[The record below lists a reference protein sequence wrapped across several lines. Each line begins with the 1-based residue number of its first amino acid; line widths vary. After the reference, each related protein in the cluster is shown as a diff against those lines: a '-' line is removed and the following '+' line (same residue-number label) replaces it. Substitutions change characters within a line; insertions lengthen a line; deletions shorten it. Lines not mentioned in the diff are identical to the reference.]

1 MEAKFIK
8 PAGSTYFIRD
18 GNITNIYNYTFLNKS
33 TKDQIVTIKV
43 IEPEYGKIKLSGDE
57 KILLKKDQMTKGT
70 VNLSFPEAKIK
81 LSKQKVKIGVYDPSG
96 KLLDSFDTTF
106 EGPFKI
112 QF

>member
-8 PAGSTYFIRD
+8 PAGSTYFVRD

-33 TKDQIVTIKV
+33 TKDQMVTIKV
-43 IEPEYGKIKLSGDE
+43 IEPEHGKITLSGE
-57 KILLKKDQMTKGT
+57 ESILLKKDQITKGT
-70 VNLSFPEAKIK
+70 VNLSFPEKEIK
-81 LSKQKVKIGVYDPSG
+81 LSKQKVKIGVYDAKG
-96 KLLDSFDTTF
+96 ELMDSFETSF